1 MTNPFG
7 YLFSHPAT
15 VGAHLLEHLYLV
27 LSALAISS
35 VIALPLGVFIARSKR
50 FGGVVLQILN
60 IAYTIPSLA
69 LFAVLV
75 PVFGIG
81 SLTAIVA
88 LGIYAQMLLVRNVAL
103 GISGVPVALV
113 DAARGL
119 GMTSW
124 QRFWRV
130 ELPQALPVI
139 LAGVRLAT
147 VALIALATLGAWV
160 DAGGLGVLILYG
172 LEHDAPDRT
181 IAGSLLAA
189 LLAIAADR
197 GLRAIERA
205 VVV

>member
-1 MTNPFG
+1 MSGLFG

-15 VGAHLLEHLYLV
+15 VAARLAEHLYLV
-27 LSALAISS
+27 LTALFISCA
-35 VIALPLGVFIARSKR
+35 IALPLGTLVARSKR
-50 FGGVVLQILN
+50 FGGLVLGVLN
-60 IAYTIPSLA
+60 VAYTVPSLA

-81 SLTAIVA
+81 STTAIVA
-88 LGIYAQMLLVRNVAL
+88 LTVYAQMLLVRNVAL
-103 GISGVPVALV
+103 GIAGVPVTLV

-130 ELPQALPVI
+130 EFPQALPVI
-139 LAGVRLAT
+139 IGGVRLAT
-147 VALIALATLGAWV
+147 VTLIALATLGAWV

-181 IAGSLLAA
+181 VAGSIVAA

-197 GLRAIERA
+197 GLRALERA
-205 VVV
+205 VIV